1 MHIYVHLF
9 SSTTL
14 RLDAA
19 KGVLYEYI
27 LAGAIKDMGIHI
39 HVYMYTYV
47 HIYTPVLFHSAATR
61 RSKGQKEKGLGVLC
75 THSVRICI
83 CVCRHFLQSQL
94 YSYMNMCIYA
104 YIYICMSWRSLRTLC
119 AHLYVCV

>member
-39 HVYMYTYV
+39 YVYMYTYV

-61 RSKGQKEKGLGVLC
+61 RSKGQKKKALAF
-75 THSVRICI
+75 S
-83 CVCRHFLQSQL
+83 
-94 YSYMNMCIYA
+94 A
-104 YIYICMSWRSLRTLC
+104 RTLC
-119 AHLYVCV
+119 ASVYVCVDIFSKVNSTVI